1 MLARISARRTSE
13 DLKPL
18 SAVPCHTANSRRI
31 ADAVYAFR
39 MYVGAAGRPD
49 PRRRIDIAPGSRRLC
64 ESGDL

>member
-1 MLARISARRTSE
+1 MPAFPRVGLAE
-13 DLKPL
+13 L
-18 SAVPCHTANSRRI
+18 SNLLVPCRVIPPTRAGCG
-31 ADAVYAFR
+31 DAFR